1 MLCPRDSTS
10 VSLGCSVVIKSVYF
24 YITVAFSRRIE
35 FKKINLF
42 KKHVTMSQAWVKEKR
57 SKSSR
62 RNEVRDLLMR
72 IVDKVNLMVVESK
85 NFSIILHY
93 SVLK

>member
-1 MLCPRDSTS
+1 M
-10 VSLGCSVVIKSVYF
+10 IKSIYF

-35 FKKINLF
+35 FTKLIYLRN
-42 KKHVTMSQAWVKEKR
+42 MSQCLKLGSKKKK

>member
-1 MLCPRDSTS
+1 
-10 VSLGCSVVIKSVYF
+10 
-24 YITVAFSRRIE
+24 
-35 FKKINLF
+35 
-42 KKHVTMSQAWVKEKR
+42 MSQAWVKEKK

-93 SVLK
+93 SVLKWLMLSQSHFLHVSDQLFVDCQLLLLY

>member
-1 MLCPRDSTS
+1 MFCSDQIDIFLHYG
-10 VSLGCSVVIKSVYF
+10 SLFQEDRVY
-24 YITVAFSRRIE
+24 
-35 FKKINLF
+35 KINLF
-42 KKHVTMSQAWVKEKR
+42 KKHVTMSQAWVKEKK

>member
-1 MLCPRDSTS
+1 
-10 VSLGCSVVIKSVYF
+10 
-24 YITVAFSRRIE
+24 
-35 FKKINLF
+35 
-42 KKHVTMSQAWVKEKR
+42 MSQALVKEKK